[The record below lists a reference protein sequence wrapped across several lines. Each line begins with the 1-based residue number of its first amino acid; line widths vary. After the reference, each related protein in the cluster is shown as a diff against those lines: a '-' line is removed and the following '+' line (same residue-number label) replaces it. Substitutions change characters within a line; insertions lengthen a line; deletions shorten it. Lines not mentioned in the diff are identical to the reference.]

1 VGIEAGEEA
10 RPKFLRVLFHDLA
23 TPLSAV
29 SLHLAAARRKA
40 RKGEDAENSLEVAAT
55 ELARA
60 FDLFEKGRD
69 LLLRERGRE
78 ETFAFDPW
86 VEETASR
93 FGEAVQIEGETGGLV
108 RADPSA
114 LSEALTA
121 LISNAREA
129 SSGRPVTV
137 ARERGETGLRAR
149 VVNEGRLPEGDVEKL
164 FAPRT
169 PGAARGWGMGLARAR
184 LNAAGAGGC
193 VLLRQENDR
202 VCAILEIPEEPAR

>member
-1 VGIEAGEEA
+1 VEIEAREEA
-10 RPKFLRVLFHDLA
+10 RRKFLRALFHDLA

-40 RKGEDAENSLEVAAT
+40 TKGEDSRDSLEIAAT
-55 ELARA
+55 ELGRA
-60 FDLFEKGRD
+60 FDLFEKGRE
-69 LLLRERGRE
+69 LLLQERGQE
-78 ETFAFDPW
+78 ETFEFDRW
-86 VEETASR
+86 VEETTSR

-108 RADPSA
+108 HADPSA
-114 LSEALTA
+114 LSAALMA

-137 ARERGETGLRAR
+137 ARERGEMGLRAR

-169 PGAARGWGMGLARAR
+169 AGAAREWGMGLARAR

-193 VLLRQENDR
+193 VLLRQENDQ
-202 VCAILEIPEEPAR
+202 VCAILEIPEEPGR